1 MDLYIV
7 QDFLRILLLLILYV
21 MLIFLKRQRQR
32 PLAIFKMFK

>member
-7 QDFLRILLLLILYV
+7 QDFLRILLLLVLYV
-21 MLIFLKRQRQR
+21 ILVLAKRQRQR